1 MSLWLAATLFAAS
14 VQALRF
20 LLQKRLAVSGLSPTA
35 ATFARFIYAPP
46 VIAVGLGV
54 WLALSGGQ
62 LPSIGPGFWPFAV
75 AGGLAQILATICVVA
90 LFARRNFAVGIAFSK
105 VTVLMTAAAGWLVL
119 GETVSGP
126 ALAAMVVGFAG
137 VVLLSVPAGAVGAGR
152 LQVLNPASLL
162 GLASGA
168 FFSVSAVSY
177 RGASL
182 VVDSAAPILRAAVTL
197 GLVTLVQAVL
207 LGLWL
212 AWRDR
217 AGLIAVAR
225 RWRATALV
233 GATSLA
239 GSLGWFTA
247 YTLQTA
253 AYVNAVGQVELI
265 LSMAISW
272 LALGERQ
279 TPRELAGI
287 ALVGVSVAGLIL
299 LRG

>member
-20 LLQKRLAVSGLSPTA
+20 LLQKRLALGGLSPTA
-35 ATFARFIYAPP
+35 TTFARFVYAPP
-46 VIAVGLGV
+46 VIAAGLGA
-54 WLALSGGQ
+54 WLAVSGGT
-62 LPSIGPGFWPFAV
+62 LPAIGPGFWPFAV
-75 AGGLAQILATICVVA
+75 AGGVAQILATICVVA

-105 VTVLMTAAAGWLVL
+105 VTVLMTVAAGWLVL

-126 ALAAMVVGFAG
+126 ALAAMIVGFAG
-137 VVLLSVPAGAVGAGR
+137 VVLLSVPLGAVGAGR
-152 LQVLNPASLL
+152 LQVLNRASAL

-182 VVDSAAPILRAAVTL
+182 LVATDAPILRAAVTL
-197 GLVTLVQAVL
+197 GLVTLVQAAL

-217 AGLIAVAR
+217 AGLVAVLR
-225 RWRATALV
+225 GWRATALV

-272 LALGERQ
+272 LVLGERQ
-279 TPRELAGI
+279 TPRELLGI
-287 ALVGVSVAGLIL
+287 ALVGASVAGLIL
-299 LRG
+299 LGA